1 MKKSILLGLF
11 FALGFTGNA
20 NAELVYQ
27 QGAEIFAQD
36 FENGLGEN
44 ETMTGKF
51 SLFENVSG
59 DTVMGHK
66 TSYGDVNNDNYSIT
80 LDLTGWSNILISYNA
95 GGITESSYDY
105 FKFSVKSQQMGTVVK
120 YNSSGSIAG
129 TNYSFD
135 LSQFSGQLVTL
146 TWNFTSDYGGYRPG
160 IYVDD
165 VSIVGDGFVE
175 NNPNPSIPG
184 GGDGSLAVPVT
195 LPLLGFMGLG
205 LLGFARRRQ
214 AVSC

>member
-1 MKKSILLGLF
+1 MRKSMLLGLLVAF
-11 FALGFTGNA
+11 GFAGNA

-51 SLFENVSG
+51 SLFENISG

-66 TSYGDVNNDNYSIT
+66 TNYGNMHNDNYSIT
-80 LDLTGWSNILISYNA
+80 LDLTGWSNVSISYNA
-95 GGITESSYDY
+95 GGITESGGYDY
-105 FKFSVKSQQMGTVVK
+105 FKFYVKSKQIGTVVK
-120 YNSSGSIAG
+120 YNWSGSIADS
-129 TNYSFD
+129 NYSFD

-146 TWNFTSDYGGYRPG
+146 TWNFTSDSSGYRRG

-165 VSIVGDGFVE
+165 ISIVGDGFVE
-175 NNPNPSIPG
+175 NNPNPSVP
-184 GGDGSLAVPVT
+184 GDGSLPVPVT
-195 LPLLGFMGLG
+195 LPLLGVVGLG
-205 LLGFARRRQ
+205 LLGFVRRRQ
-214 AVSC
+214 TVSC